1 MINNQYISNYKV
13 AKKIIWKDTSDDF
26 YSIENIARGLL
37 FLWDDEE
44 GVVEKVS
51 ILFRITPPTIERW
64 RWKNDAILS
73 KVGFN
78 KNFIIHNFMLN
89 LEGVPEEFNPLTNPK
104 VAEAFDMDISEF
116 SLIRA
121 PETYKVLPDYRY
133 RSKK

>member
-1 MINNQYISNYKV
+1 
-13 AKKIIWKDTSDDF
+13 
-26 YSIENIARGLL
+26 
-37 FLWDDEE
+37 
-44 GVVEKVS
+44 
-51 ILFRITPPTIERW
+51 
-64 RWKNDAILS
+64 
-73 KVGFN
+73 
-78 KNFIIHNFMLN
+78 MLN

>member
-1 MINNQYISNYKV
+1 MINNQYISDYKV

-26 YSIENIARGLL
+26 YSIENIARRLL

-51 ILFRITPPTIERW
+51 ILFRITLPTIERW

-73 KVGFN
+73 KVGFD

-133 RSKK
+133 RSN